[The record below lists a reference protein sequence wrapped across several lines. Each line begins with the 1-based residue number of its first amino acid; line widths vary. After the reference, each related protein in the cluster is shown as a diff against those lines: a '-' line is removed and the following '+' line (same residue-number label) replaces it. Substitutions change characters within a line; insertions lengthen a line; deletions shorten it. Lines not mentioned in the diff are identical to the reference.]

1 MGNLKICPTTPL
13 QERIVESRDKLYQ
26 IALSWCGDKML
37 ADDIVQ
43 ETISIA
49 IKNQMQLREENKMFG
64 WVCSIMKNNMYRQI
78 RKQKNHDNID
88 DQLPADDLGPF
99 GQCHEND
106 IVTRVRQAVASLPIE
121 QRQIISL
128 VDLGELA
135 YCDVAQVLDIPIGTV
150 MSRLH
155 RARKSLLKRMESDMR
170 PKLVSTAKKIHLFN
184 K

>member
-1 MGNLKICPTTPL
+1 MGKIKVCPTTPL
-13 QERIVESRDKLYQ
+13 QDRILESRNKLYR

-43 ETISIA
+43 ETITIA
-49 IKNQMQLREENKMFG
+49 LINYSQLRDENKMFG
-64 WVCSIMKNNMYRQI
+64 WICSIMRNNMYRQI
-78 RKQKNHDNID
+78 RKQKNHDSVD
-88 DQLPADDLGPF
+88 DQLPTDDLDPF
-99 GQCHEND
+99 EKCQEND
-106 IVTRVRQAVASLPIE
+106 IVTRVRQVIASLPLE

-155 RARKSLLKRMESDMR
+155 RARKSLLQKMEHNIR
-170 PKLVSTAKKIHLFN
+170 FKTVPAPNNIHIFKK
-184 K
+184 